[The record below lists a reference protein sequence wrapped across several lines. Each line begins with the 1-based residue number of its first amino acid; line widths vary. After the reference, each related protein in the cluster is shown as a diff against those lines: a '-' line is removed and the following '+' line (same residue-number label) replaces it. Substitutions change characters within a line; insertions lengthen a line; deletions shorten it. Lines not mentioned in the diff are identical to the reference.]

1 MSTDWID
8 DTIEQLRRAIE
19 GEEPQP
25 LPEDGPRAQLVLRL
39 IGWFCYTASAAI
51 VVIYA
56 VKLLS
61 S

>member
-25 LPEDGPRAQLVLRL
+25 LPEDGPRAQLGWPGILLVLQ
-39 IGWFCYTASAAI
+39 GWSCG
-51 VVIYA
+51 
-56 VKLLS
+56 
-61 S
+61 